1 MSHYP
6 LQNLSIKQWA
16 EEDRPREKLLTQG
29 SKRMSNA
36 ELVAILLGSGNRNE
50 SALDLAKR
58 LLASFD
64 NDLHRLA
71 MAGVKEFCT
80 FKGIGNAKAV
90 TLAAALELGQRRV
103 RTDVRQLPSITCS
116 KDAFLIVHPHLAD
129 LPHEEFWILLL
140 NRANKLIDSIQISIG
155 GVAGTVVD
163 AKMVFQKALQHLASS
178 IILAHN
184 HPSGNLRPSQADI
197 DLTKKLKQAGQHLD
211 IQVLDHLIITHSAYT
226 SMADEHYI

>member
-90 TLAAALELGQRRV
+90 TLSAALELGQRRV